1 VQRYTNF
8 IASTTATNS
17 TLTVLS
23 NASCVVYIAGTLG
36 AATLYSDNGV
46 TPLANPFLSSA
57 TGRIDFYAANG
68 RYDVVVSK
76 AGYLTVTI
84 SDIELDDLLASSGS
98 NSVGY
103 LPAGAGAVA
112 STVQTKLRESV
123 SVKDFG
129 AVGDGVKDAATG
141 VITGTNNFTAFQAAL
156 TYLQAAGGGSLY
168 IPNGKYAFYNT
179 GVALTTQLMI
189 KSNIVMYGDG
199 KESSQMLFADST
211 GIFSPLLNVAS
222 PYSFDIKLEKIG
234 FVSDWGA
241 LSDWTQRSHYM
252 ALTTSGRVEITDCLF
267 SSIRYFCCSIGYTQA
282 VQEVKVTNCTFYR
295 SVGDGCS
302 IRNANSAI
310 VTGNYFQDI
319 NDDCIAVHSMDTE
332 TEPVQNSAII
342 SNNHIVDSQGIRV
355 QGIKKAVISGN
366 VITRAQYAA
375 IDVST
380 YSSEGNTPDFA
391 LTISGNTIDTVFDGS
406 LFAPAVSG
414 AGVRYISLS
423 MPIPTTDGT
432 GYVGYGNGSGGV
444 VQPFDYFYKND
455 TDASPAKPEFG
466 AWFINISGNVITR
479 SYSTTAAYTDYGL
492 GQRYARL
499 GPVSTAITTANL
511 GLALASTLRGQI
523 AITNSARFAVISN
536 NTLFGGNMGISL
548 SGTNGSAYQSWDDV
562 RISDNQIAQYFRDGV
577 NVTGEGNVVVSGN
590 MFNGDPLN
598 SHLYRAANGK
608 WTFPGGGD
616 TFNTAVRVDGGF
628 SEITSNSFRNV
639 QVPLALIALAD
650 VGVGENTYYCNPVAA
665 AQDVNNIGIG
675 NLNSV
680 YARGAD
686 NVVIMDDDPASGT
699 FGKSLSLC
707 SKTATSIP
715 TTGTYLIGH
724 FSTNVNKA
732 VLGAASSQYMVLGWS
747 RLTTGSAHVLNTDWS
762 EARVLTGT

>member
-1 VQRYTNF
+1 MQRYTNF

-76 AGYLTVTI
+76 VGYLSVTI
-84 SDIELDDLLASSGS
+84 SDIEFDDL
-98 NSVGY
+98 
-103 LPAGAGAVA
+103 
-112 STVQTKLRESV
+112 V

-129 AVGDGVKDAATG
+129 AIADGVKNASTG

-156 TYLQAAGGGSLY
+156 TALQAAGGGSLY
-168 IPNGKYAFYNT
+168 IPAGKYAFYNT

-375 IDVST
+375 IDVSALN
-380 YSSEGNTPDFA
+380 SFEGNTQNFA

-548 SGTNGSAYQSWDDV
+548 NGTNGSAYQSWDDV

-590 MFNGDPLN
+590 IFNGDPLN
-598 SHLYRAANGK
+598 THLYRGINGK

-616 TFNTAVRVDGGF
+616 FFNTAVRIDGGF
-628 SEITSNSFRNV
+628 AEITSNSFRNV

-650 VGVGENTYYCNPVAA
+650 AGMGENTYYCNPVNA

-675 NLNSV
+675 NLTTV

-686 NVVIMDDDPASGT
+686 NVVIMDDDPASAT

-707 SKTATSIP
+707 SKTATAIP
-715 TTGTYLIGH
+715 TSGTYLTGH
-724 FSTNVNKA
+724 FATNVNKT
-732 VLGAASSQYMVLGWS
+732 VLGVALSRYMVLGWS